1 MKPAQ
6 NAVEPVEPSD
16 AERVRSV
23 LQAATSL
30 TAAANGGRHDLH
42 GPDLLIA
49 DAAGL
54 ALRAPAE
61 CRLTRETVV
70 AGSAGLPVL
79 LEWTDLAP
87 LPAGDR
93 VRAQVCVAGRLRA
106 SRPTGDGLR
115 LLRLDVRQI
124 VLDADGT
131 ETLVDPAQ
139 LLAAEPDPLAS
150 VEAALLLHLDE
161 DHQDHV
167 TALSGLIGPQL
178 LRGARRLVPYALDR
192 YGIVLR
198 LEYAGAHQDVRLAF
212 GEPLPD
218 AEQVGHRLH
227 ALIAAAAAAP
237 TGSGAGRRHG

>member
-1 MKPAQ
+1 MRPAES
-6 NAVEPVEPSD
+6 AVDAVPSVEPTD

-42 GPDLLIA
+42 GCDLLVA

-54 ALRAPAE
+54 AVRAPAE
-61 CRLTRETVV
+61 CRLTRETAI

-87 LPAGDR
+87 LPAGSR

-106 SRPTGDGLR
+106 SRPTRDGLR
-115 LLRLDVRQI
+115 LLRLDVRQV
-124 VLDADGT
+124 VLDTGGA
-131 ETLVDPAQ
+131 EVLVDPAE
-139 LLAAEPDPLAS
+139 LVRAEPDPLAT

-167 TALSGLIGPQL
+167 AALTGLIGPRL

-198 LEYAGAHQDVRLAF
+198 LEYADAHRDVRLAF

-227 ALIAAAAAAP
+227 ALIAAAVAAP
-237 TGSGAGRRHG
+237 SRTWSS